1 MKVVIL
7 DKLDWKVSGGKI
19 EKIEID
25 ERGIIEIKTESANVS
40 IVFDEKGASRSF
52 EVAVKTSLLLSPLLV
67 AP

>member
-40 IVFDEKGASRSF
+40 IVFDEKGDYEKF
-52 EVAVKTSLLLSPLLV
+52 KQVKNVISL
-67 AP
+67 